1 MEDDYS
7 YDNDSFFSDR
17 RQSSFCMGLD
27 KVPVW
32 PGTVLHLPAVV
43 CVGNIFRCISCCMA
57 ADRYSRPDFRA
68 GIYESDMMGQGDV
81 SICPKW
87 DKSKRPPVSHRRP
100 DMSCLRCLKLV
111 ITQQARHCKKS
122 IFVLY

>member
-43 CVGNIFRCISCCMA
+43 CAGSTFRCISCCVA
-57 ADRYSRPDFRA
+57 SDCYSRPDFRA
-68 GIYESDMMGQGDV
+68 GIYESDMRDL
-81 SICPKW
+81 S
-87 DKSKRPPVSHRRP
+87 PVRFDRTLSLFSCIHGMRIVNRRNVPLSHGY
-100 DMSCLRCLKLV
+100 LKLLLQHMV
-111 ITQQARHCKKS
+111 
-122 IFVLY
+122 

>member
-1 MEDDYS
+1 VEDDYS

-68 GIYESDMMGQGDV
+68 GIYESDMMRYRGTFRFVPFGTNRNV
-81 SICPKW
+81 PLYLIGGLICLA
-87 DKSKRPPVSHRRP
+87 
-100 DMSCLRCLKLV
+100 C
-111 ITQQARHCKKS
+111 AA
-122 IFVLY
+122 

>member
-68 GIYESDMMGQGDV
+68 GIYESNIMNGRGTKRNV
-81 SICPKW
+81 PLFIW
-87 DKSKRPPVSHRRP
+87 DKTSGSQ
-100 DMSCLRCLKLV
+100 
-111 ITQQARHCKKS
+111 THCPAGFS
-122 IFVLY
+122 ILYIAGDSDLCEFRI